1 LGSVD
6 GEPTA
11 LDSEVTVCV
20 DLSDKTIL
28 LEGRIKNVKSEEG
41 YVFLGIQFQSAHR
54 DIDVLL
60 KRHIINL

>member
-1 LGSVD
+1 
-6 GEPTA
+6 
-11 LDSEVTVCV
+11 VCV